1 MEFVFHSIKKLK
13 KDIDVLQDKKPL
25 ILSIS
30 KYRKTCLNW
39 TLLWP
44 AFAFGI
50 DKYLSA
56 NWTFSLLM
64 SAADKVWITYW
75 PWSTEILGQF
85 IIRMCQFIGQYDV
98 KHIMTS
104 LIETITSVL
113 TASTD
118 IITNIPAGPIR
129 LTEILVIRSVSTFK
143 IAVILYTRQTKH
155 YTFLTLGSSSFN
167 PATKPLNNLSLKKNN
182 TYIYMYSAK
191 FDIKSNQFIKEFQ
204 NTWLDKNFKYRSCM
218 NIILFIVY
226 CRDDSG

>member
-85 IIRMCQFIGQYDV
+85 IICMCQFIGQYDV
-98 KHIMTS
+98 
-104 LIETITSVL
+104 
-113 TASTD
+113 TD
-118 IITNIPAGPIR
+118 RNNNISSDGLHRHYNKYPSWSYQTHRDISDKVCLNLQNCCYSIYKTDKTLYLSNIR
-129 LTEILVIRSVSTFK
+129 IFIF
-143 IAVILYTRQTKH
+143 Q
-155 YTFLTLGSSSFN
+155 SSH
-167 PATKPLNNLSLKKNN
+167 
-182 TYIYMYSAK
+182 
-191 FDIKSNQFIKEFQ
+191 
-204 NTWLDKNFKYRSCM
+204 
-218 NIILFIVY
+218 
-226 CRDDSG
+226 